1 MYSYHLKGSTTCEFI
16 FTTIWVFST
25 PLVTR
30 HQGLQFNFANSLSG
44 FPVHLRKLVIR
55 YNAQKSWGQNCY
67 FFIRDFSPPSLT
79 CHHSES
85 RDICDSVAFFYIYW
99 VQYTHFKEKLTRI
112 SFLKIL
118 LRRGDPEIPPVWK
131 TEYQKIFKI

>member
-44 FPVHLRKLVIR
+44 FPVHLRKLV
-55 YNAQKSWGQNCY
+55 
-67 FFIRDFSPPSLT
+67 IRDFSPPSLT